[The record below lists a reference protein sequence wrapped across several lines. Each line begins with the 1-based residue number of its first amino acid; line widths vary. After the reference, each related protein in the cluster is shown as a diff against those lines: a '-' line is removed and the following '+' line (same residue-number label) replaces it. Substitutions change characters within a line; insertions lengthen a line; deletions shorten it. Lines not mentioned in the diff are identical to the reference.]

1 LSFATVHHV
10 RKSVKIL
17 QFFKFKILV
26 SQNNQTMAILLQKG
40 NSQQVLKAK
49 KRRGFL
55 YNENLNTK

>member
-1 LSFATVHHV
+1 V
-10 RKSVKIL
+10 RKSVKSL